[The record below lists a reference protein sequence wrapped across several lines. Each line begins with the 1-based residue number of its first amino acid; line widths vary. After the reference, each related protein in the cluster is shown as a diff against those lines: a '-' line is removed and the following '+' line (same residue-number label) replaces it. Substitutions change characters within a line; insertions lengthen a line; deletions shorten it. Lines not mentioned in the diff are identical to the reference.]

1 MKIREDDWFFTVDA
15 PVLRIRPCTPAE
27 AAPRAKRWAQSESSG
42 LRRRMIAAAKA
53 GRQTD
58 LADAWSDDQTAEG
71 GQQVPWRELAAGWQ
85 RILTSFGSL
94 FEDDEEEELA
104 RQAYHRGEMRWRL
117 FFAALNERRRD
128 RTILAGRR

>member
-1 MKIREDDWFFTVDA
+1 MKIREDDVFFTVDV
-15 PVLRIRPCTPAE
+15 PILRIRPCTPAE
-27 AAPRAKRWAQSESSG
+27 AAARAKRWTQSKNSG

-85 RILTSFGSL
+85 RIVTRFGDL
-94 FEDDEEEELA
+94 FENDEEEELA
-104 RQAYHRGEMRWRL
+104 RQAFHRGGMSWRL
-117 FFAALNERRRD
+117 FFTALNERRRD
-128 RTILAGRR
+128 RTILTGRR